1 MNSGNDRALWAMPE
15 INPEVIVW
23 ARETAGLSPEVA
35 AHKLAFHDSKQSTAV
50 AKLLAYENQD
60 KEPSRAL
67 LVKMARLYRRPLL
80 TFYLSEL
87 PRIGDRGQDFRTL
100 PDGEG
105 AEDNPLVDALIREI
119 RARQRVIREV
129 LIEEEEGH
137 VVGFVGSGDM
147 TEGVARM
154 IERVTQT
161 LSLDFAGFRNQ
172 SSHGDAFKVIRKAV
186 EDAGVFVILQ
196 GNLGSYHSN
205 ISLLAYRGFALADD
219 IAPFIVIND
228 NDAKSAW
235 SFTLIHEF
243 VHLLLGQTG
252 VSGLIAEKKVEK
264 FCNDVA
270 SEYLLPEAEFTQFR
284 PDVGNFEELC
294 EVVSGYA
301 FAHKVSSSHLA
312 YKLFKRGDL
321 SKTTYDRLS
330 AFYLEQWRKQ
340 QEKSKAENRDK
351 DGGPSAITMRRYKL
365 GALVALVQRFTLS
378 GALSTTSAGMLL
390 GTRPLKVHKLFE
402 VP

>member
-1 MNSGNDRALWAMPE
+1 MPE
-15 INPEVIVW
+15 INPEIIVW
-23 ARETAGLSPEVA
+23 ARETAGLSPEDA
-35 AHKLAFHDSKQSTAV
+35 ARKLVLHDSKKSTGV
-50 AKLLAYENQD
+50 EKLLAYENQQ
-60 KEPSRAL
+60 KEPSRTL
-67 LVKMARLYRRPLL
+67 LVKMAKLYRRPLL
-80 TFYLSEL
+80 TFYLPEA

-119 RARQRVIREV
+119 KARQSVIREV
-129 LIEEEEGH
+129 LVEEEEGQ
-137 VVGFVGSGDM
+137 VRSFVGSGNMD
-147 TEGVARM
+147 EGVTRM

-161 LSLDFAGFRNQ
+161 LSLDFAMFRNQ
-172 SSHGDAFKVIRKAV
+172 SGHGDAFKVIRKAV

-205 ISLLAYRGFALADD
+205 ISLLAYRGFALADNV
-219 IAPFIVIND
+219 APFIVIND
-228 NDAKSAW
+228 TDAKSAW

-252 VSGLIAEKKVEK
+252 ISGLIAEKKVEK

-270 SEYLLPEAEFTQFR
+270 SEYLLPEQEFAQFH
-284 PDVGNFEELC
+284 PEAGSFDELC

-301 FAHKVSSSHLA
+301 FAHKVSSSHIA
-312 YKLFKRGDL
+312 YKLFKRGDVTR
-321 SKTTYDRLS
+321 TTYEKLS
-330 AFYLEQWRKQ
+330 RFYREKWHSQ
-340 QEKSKAENRDK
+340 QEKRRAENRAK
-351 DGGPSAITMRRYKL
+351 DGGPSAITVRRYKL

-390 GTRPLKVHKLFE
+390 GTRPLKVHNLFE

>member
-1 MNSGNDRALWAMPE
+1 MPA
-15 INPEVIVW
+15 INPEIVVW
-23 ARETAGLSPEVA
+23 ARETAGLSLEEA
-35 AHKLAFHDSKQSTAV
+35 ARKLAFQDSKNSTAV
-50 AKLLAYENQD
+50 EKLVAYESEL

-67 LVKMARLYRRPLL
+67 LVRMAKVYRRPLL
-80 TFYLSEL
+80 MFYLPGK

-119 RARQRVIREV
+119 RARQSVIREV
-129 LIEEEEGH
+129 LIEEEEAH
-137 VVGFVGSGDM
+137 KLGFVGSGDM
-147 TEGVARM
+147 AEGAARM
-154 IERVTQT
+154 TERVTQA
-161 LSLDFAGFRNQ
+161 LSLDFAVFRNQ

-219 IAPFIVIND
+219 VAPFIVIND
-228 NDAKSAW
+228 TDAKSAW

-252 VSGLIAEKKVEK
+252 ISGLIAEKQVEK

-270 SEYLLPEAEFTQFR
+270 SEFLLPEKEFAQFK
-284 PDVGNFEELC
+284 PGDGGFEELC
-294 EVVSGYA
+294 EAVSGYA
-301 FAHKVSSSHLA
+301 FAHKVSSSHIA
-312 YKLFKRGDL
+312 YKLFKRGHV

-330 AFYLEQWRKQ
+330 AFYREKWRTQ
-340 QEKSKAENRDK
+340 QEKARAQNRAK

-365 GALVALVQRFTLS
+365 GALVALVQRFTQS

-390 GTRPLKVHKLFE
+390 GTRPLKVHNFWWK
-402 VP
+402 P

>member
-1 MNSGNDRALWAMPE
+1 MPE
-15 INPEVIVW
+15 INPGIIVW
-23 ARETAGLSPEVA
+23 ARETAGLSPEEA
-35 AHKLAFHDSKQSTAV
+35 ARKLALHDSKKSTGV
-50 AKLLAYENQD
+50 EKLLAYENEGKQ
-60 KEPSRAL
+60 PSRAL
-67 LVKMARLYRRPLL
+67 LVKMAKLYRRPLL
-80 TFYLSEL
+80 AFYLTKA

-105 AEDNPLVDALIREI
+105 TEDDPLVDALIREI
-119 RARQRVIREV
+119 KARQSVIREV
-129 LIEEEEGH
+129 LVEEEEGE
-137 VVGFVGSGDM
+137 VLGFVGSGNMD
-147 TEGVARM
+147 EGVARM
-154 IERVTQT
+154 TERIAQT
-161 LSLDFAGFRNQ
+161 LSLDFAMFRNQ

-205 ISLLAYRGFALADD
+205 ISLLAYRGFALADN

-228 NDAKSAW
+228 TDAKSAW

-252 VSGLIAEKKVEK
+252 ISGLIAEKKVEK

-270 SEYLLPEAEFTQFR
+270 SEYLLPEQEFAQFYPDAESF
-284 PDVGNFEELC
+284 DDLC
-294 EVVSGYA
+294 EIVSGYA
-301 FAHKVSSSHLA
+301 FANKISSSHVA
-312 YKLFKRGDL
+312 YKLFKRGQV
-321 SKTTYDRLS
+321 SKSTYDKLASYYRDK
-330 AFYLEQWRKQ
+330 WRSQ
-340 QEKSKAENRDK
+340 QEKIKAANRAK
-351 DGGPSAITMRRYKL
+351 DGGPSSITMRRYKL

-390 GTRPLKVHKLFE
+390 GTRPLKVHNLFE